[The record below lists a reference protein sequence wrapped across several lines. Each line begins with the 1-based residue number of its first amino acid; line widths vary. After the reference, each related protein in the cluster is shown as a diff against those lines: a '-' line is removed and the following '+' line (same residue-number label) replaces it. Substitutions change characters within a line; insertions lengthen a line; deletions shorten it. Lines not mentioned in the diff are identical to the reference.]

1 MASADADRNL
11 LFGILALQMDFI
23 SRDALIAA
31 MQAWGLHR
39 AKPLGQ
45 ILLEQG
51 ALQDDT
57 QALLEALVQKHL
69 DLHDNEIQRSLA
81 SLSSIGSLRTELN
94 VIADPE
100 LQATLAQVS
109 CATHEGE
116 ALPAAQGS
124 SQGTLSRAGQRFRIL
139 RPHRNRR

>member
-1 MASADADRNL
+1 LASADADRNL
-11 LFGILALQMDFI
+11 LFGILAWQMDFI
-23 SRDALIAA
+23 SREALITA
-31 MQAWGLHR
+31 MQAWGLNR
-39 AKPLGQ
+39 AKSLGQ

-51 ALQDDT
+51 ALEGDA

-69 DLHDNEIQRSLA
+69 DLHDNEVQRSLA

-109 CATHEGE
+109 CATHEG
-116 ALPAAQGS
+116 
-124 SQGTLSRAGQRFRIL
+124 
-139 RPHRNRR
+139 